1 MQVDGRTFY
10 AAGTNGYVLA
20 LVSDGTQY
28 GFTDAALEGYFAEQ
42 VCCLSC
48 LRCRELIDH
57 GGPAVARQKVIL
69 LLRRSLMHS
78 C

>member
-10 AAGTNGYVLA
+10 AAGTNGYALA

-28 GFTDAALEGYFAEQ
+28 GFTDAALERYFAEQ

-48 LRCRELIDH
+48 LTWRCREMMDH
-57 GGPAVARQKVIL
+57 GLQLHG
-69 LLRRSLMHS
+69 RRSPFS
-78 C
+78 